1 MLKKNCYQ
9 VLGSQKSKLTPLE
22 LVFQTAGVINPAPPP
37 YKDRVK
43 RDKEI
48 HPKNHRYII
57 LAVQMQIYGVPQ
69 VNYSKV
75 ELL

>member
-9 VLGSQKSKLTPLE
+9 KIVT
-22 LVFQTAGVINPAPPP
+22 PP